1 MNWRLL
7 AKILIAIL
15 AFLAVGVGFA
25 SPYRL
30 GVWVMLALVVLGWA
44 ARAVEKPPEKTR
56 KGKR

>member
-44 ARAVEKPPEKTR
+44 ARAIEEPPGRKR

>member
-1 MNWRLL
+1 M
-7 AKILIAIL
+7 L

-25 SPYRL
+25 NPYRL
-30 GVWVMLALVVLGWA
+30 GVWAILALVVLGWA